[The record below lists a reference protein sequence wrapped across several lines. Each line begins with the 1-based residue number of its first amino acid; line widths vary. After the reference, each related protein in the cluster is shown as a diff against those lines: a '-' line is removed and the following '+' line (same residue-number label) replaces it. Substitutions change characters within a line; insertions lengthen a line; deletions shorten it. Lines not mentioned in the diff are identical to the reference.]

1 MSEKKKRRR
10 FTTEQKASI
19 LKEHLFDKTPMSEVC
34 EKHGLQPSVIY
45 DWQNRAKTNLALALA
60 GTANGP
66 SSRERELEAKLTK
79 ATARLEM
86 KNTVIAELS
95 EEYVMLKKSLGD
107 L

>member
-10 FTTEQKASI
+10 FTTEQKARI
-19 LKEHLFDKTPMSEVC
+19 LSEHLFDKTPISEVC
-34 EKHGLQPSVIY
+34 EKYDLQPSVIY

-60 GTANGP
+60 GTTNGT

-79 ATARLEM
+79 ATVRLGK
-86 KNTVIAELS
+86 KNMVIAELS
-95 EEYVMLKKSLGD
+95 EEYVTLKKSLGD